1 MMKLKQ
7 GIDYGKFFTTITA
20 CQGDVYF
27 DTVNNDH
34 LNLKSALSQFVFS
47 CALSQRMELL
57 EGFIVCMVEDDYKQ
71 LQNFLEGEIS
81 V

>member
-7 GIDYGKFFTTITA
+7 GIDYGKFFTAITT

-47 CALSQRMELL
+47 CALSQCVDLL
-57 EGFIVCMVEDDYKQ
+57 EGFVVCVVEDDYKQ
-71 LQNFLEGEIS
+71 LHNFLEGEIS